1 VQEHAIHLYI
11 MKLFKKVTR
20 ILYLV
25 LVIILATLG
34 IGLVGPIP
42 LEITHKRETQEHP
55 IELVKSEDESESESD
70 QIKIVQ

>member
-1 VQEHAIHLYI
+1 

-25 LVIILATLG
+25 FVIMLAALG
-34 IGLVGPIP
+34 IGIVGPIP
-42 LEITHKRETQEHP
+42 LEIKHKRETQEHP
-55 IELVKSEDESESESD
+55 IEWVKSEDDSESETD